1 MGVYGIFL
9 YVVANSS
16 ENTYEAGEATYFS
29 NFLIVQLQ
37 EKSSIKHTCP
47 AMQALDKVTLK
58 GGLQAGDFTDVGKV
72 NNLEQ
77 CYNICCQQENCDLA
91 FMLAQNC
98 FSVQCK
104 DKNLC
109 TTVPAQPSIFN
120 PQIAYVRSRGV
131 GSGKSVVAPAFSELL
146 DFFSEYA

>member
-1 MGVYGIFL
+1 M
-9 YVVANSS
+9 YVL
-16 ENTYEAGEATYFS
+16 FS
-29 NFLIVQLQ
+29 TTVQLQ

-47 AMQALDKVTLK
+47 VMKPLDKVTLK

-72 NNLEQ
+72 NDLGQ
-77 CYNICCQQENCDLA
+77 CYNICCQQAGCDLA

-104 DKNLC
+104 DKKLC

-120 PQIAYVRSRGV
+120 PQIAYVTSRDSGAEGAV
-131 GSGKSVVAPAFSELL
+131 ATTTTPAKGMGSLTMLMESN
-146 DFFSEYA
+146 